1 MEQENNNPII
11 TEPFY
16 LKKFM
21 QIQRVNVVMHD
32 VLTML
37 RDDEQIRKRAEELY
51 GPNIFLI
58 LEKTP
63 I

>member
-1 MEQENNNPII
+1 MEQENDNPII

-21 QIQRVNVVMHD
+21 QIQRVNVTMHD
-32 VLTML
+32 ILTML
-37 RDDEQIRKRAEELY
+37 REDEQIRKRAEELY

-58 LEKTP
+58 LDKTP
-63 I
+63 V

>member
-1 MEQENNNPII
+1 MNEDNPII

-21 QIQRVNVVMHD
+21 QIQRINVVLHD
-32 VLTML
+32 NLTL
-37 RDDEQIRKRAEELY
+37 LYADEQIRKRAIELY

-63 I
+63 S